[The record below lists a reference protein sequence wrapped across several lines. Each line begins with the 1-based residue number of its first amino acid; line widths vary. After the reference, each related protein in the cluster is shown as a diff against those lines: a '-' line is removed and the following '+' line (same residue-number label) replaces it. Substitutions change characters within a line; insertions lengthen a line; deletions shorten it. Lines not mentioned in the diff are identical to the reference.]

1 MKLAAGAR
9 GLPLFART
17 FLLLLAALAVA
28 YAVGIV
34 PLVLRKPTPAVRL
47 SEVVALLSTRMP
59 SNNPLLRVRE
69 VTQPP
74 PPEAGYS
81 SPPPL
86 RELLAQWMDVP
97 EARVRFY
104 VAGPGM
110 LPLRRMDGAMPA
122 GGFAFDPLELLIP
135 SAMAQAG
142 PPSMAMPAQGAM
154 QGRARGGMVQR
165 APMLRYREPLR
176 AGDDWGTR
184 SVVERRDARRAAAA
198 AAAAKVPPETPAPT
212 PVTATVD
219 EPWPTRPP
227 PDPATAYLRQYLPP
241 YARIAPADATP
252 AATVAAA
259 TSVPPIAE
267 TPAARRRAAAPE
279 RVADDPAVVVGPPQS
294 LGATPAQEPRWRADS
309 TLPFAFVAAVRQAD
323 GRWRVV
329 ERVRTGAGVG
339 ELALMVLLGLMA
351 LLPLAWWF
359 SRALAAPI
367 RRFAVAADHMGQDA
381 AAPPV
386 PLEGPAEIVRAAAS
400 FNAMQARINRLV
412 RERTQMVAAIA
423 HDLRTPLARLSF
435 RLDQLPADA
444 REKASADIA
453 EMSQMIEAAL
463 DFIREQHRSGLRERL
478 DLRLLAE
485 SVVDELADVG
495 HDVQC
500 ATGAAALLQGDPLA
514 LRRMV
519 GNLVDNALKYGHR
532 ARLHL
537 REDVDDYVLQID
549 DDGPG
554 VDPARTEQLFM
565 PFVRGESSR
574 NRETGGI
581 GLGLATARSIALAHG
596 GDIRLQNRPE
606 GGLRVSVSLP
616 RGIPAQRATPRVGL
630 MGA

>member
-1 MKLAAGAR
+1 MSSAGIR
-9 GLPLFART
+9 GWPIFART
-17 FLLLLAALAVA
+17 FLLLLGALAVA

-59 SNNPLLRVRE
+59 SNNPLLRVSE
-69 VTQPP
+69 IAQPP
-74 PPEAGYS
+74 PPDAGYS

-97 EARVRFY
+97 EDRVRFY

-110 LPLRRMDGAMPA
+110 LPPLRRMEGSLAPGPLAMDTLD
-122 GGFAFDPLELLIP
+122 FFIP

-142 PPSMAMPAQGAM
+142 PPGGAM
-154 QGRARGGMVQR
+154 GGQGPVFTQRREGPGGMQR
-165 APMLRYREPLR
+165 TPMPRYREPLR
-176 AGDDWGTR
+176 NGTSWASQR
-184 SVVERRDARRAAAA
+184 ANERREAKRAKDASDRTAA
-198 AAAAKVPPETPAPT
+198 PAEA
-212 PVTATVD
+212 PVTAAVE

-227 PDPATAYLRQYLPP
+227 PDPSTAYLRQYLPP
-241 YARIAPADATP
+241 YARIAPTGTGAPTTA
-252 AATVAAA
+252 VAAA
-259 TSVPPIAE
+259 APQPVAATPTPP
-267 TPAARRRAAAPE
+267 R
-279 RVADDPAVVVGPPQS
+279 RVATVVAPDRGDDAAVHVGTPES
-294 LGATPAQEPRWRADS
+294 LGATPQEPRWRADS

-329 ERVRTGAGVG
+329 ERVRTGAGIG
-339 ELALMVLLGLMA
+339 EMALMVVLGLAA

-359 SRALAAPI
+359 SRALAGPI

-381 AAPPV
+381 DAPPV

-435 RLDQLPADA
+435 RLDQLPPDA

-478 DLRLLAE
+478 DLRLLVE
-485 SVVDELADVG
+485 SVSDELADVG
-495 HDVQC
+495 HDVIC
-500 ATGAAALLQGDPLA
+500 VAGSPAPLQGDPLA

-519 GNLVDNALKYGHR
+519 GNLVDNALKYGQR
-532 ARLHL
+532 ARLQL
-537 REDVDDYVLQID
+537 REDGDDYVVQID

-554 VDPARTEQLFM
+554 VDPARSEQLFM
-565 PFVRGESSR
+565 PFVRGETSR

-596 GDIRLQNRPE
+596 GDIRLDNRPG
-606 GGLRVSVSLP
+606 GGLRVSVALP
-616 RGIPAQRATPRVGL
+616 RAIPSQRPSPRVRLAG
-630 MGA
+630 M